1 MDPLD
6 KILSVIV
13 MNAIVIVSEDTEA
26 EDMRRFGLYYSIC
39 TSFLFRKF

>member
-13 MNAIVIVSEDTEA
+13 MNAVVIVSEDTEA
-26 EDMRRFGLYYSIC
+26 EDLKRFVDS
-39 TSFLFRKF
+39 SQQ

>member
-13 MNAIVIVSEDTEA
+13 LNAIVIVSEDTDA
-26 EDMRRFGLYYSIC
+26 EDLKRYCLNHLCSTKMD
-39 TSFLFRKF
+39 T

>member
-26 EDMRRFGLYYSIC
+26 EDLKRFV
-39 TSFLFRKF
+39 